1 MIEEKYV
8 NFMFDC
14 RVILVKIVADVKVNW
29 TALMEKAYEMNEK
42 GVFEDSSYEE
52 IIEDLLK
59 EFNINDYKFID
70 VVNVDME
77 YAFEMN

>member
-29 TALMEKAYEMNEK
+29 TALMNKAYEMNEN
-42 GVFEDSSYEE
+42 GAFEYYAYEE
-52 IIEDLLK
+52 IIESLLK
-59 EFNINDYKFID
+59 EFNVHDYEFID